1 MYDVVYLNQAQHRR
15 VLAAGLMRDSAVT
28 LARAE
33 ARRLRVGR
41 MFLCGSEQS
50 PRGEMILIV
59 ESVRG
64 QAA

>member
-1 MYDVVYLNQAQHRR
+1 MYDVVYLDQTQHRR
-15 VLAAGLMRDSAVT
+15 VLAAGLVRDRAVT

-59 ESVRG
+59 ESG
-64 QAA
+64 HQQAA

>member
-1 MYDVVYLNQAQHRR
+1 V
-15 VLAAGLMRDSAVT
+15 RDRAVT

-50 PRGEMILIV
+50 LRGEMILIV
-59 ESVRG
+59 ESG
-64 QAA
+64 HQQAA

>member
-1 MYDVVYLNQAQHRR
+1 MYDVVYLDQAQHRR
-15 VLAAGLMRDSAVT
+15 VLAAGLVRDCAVT
-28 LARAE
+28 LARTE

-50 PRGEMILIV
+50 PHGEMILIV
-59 ESVRG
+59 ESEHQ

>member
-1 MYDVVYLNQAQHRR
+1 MYDVVYLDQAQHRR
-15 VLAAGLMRDSAVT
+15 VLAAGLGRDRAVT

-50 PRGEMILIV
+50 PRQGMILIV
-59 ESVRG
+59 ESEG
-64 QAA
+64 QEAA

>member
-1 MYDVVYLNQAQHRR
+1 MYDVVYLDHAHRQR
-15 VLAAGLMRDSAVT
+15 VLAAGLGRQRAVT

-41 MFLCGSEQS
+41 MFLCGSEDS

-59 ESVRG
+59 ESAQQR
-64 QAA
+64 AA